1 MIATSAGIMMHQRRQ
16 GELFVLLV
24 HPGGP
29 FWSRKDAGSWSI
41 PKGEYDSTAD
51 PKEAALR
58 EFEEELGA
66 KPAGELRPL
75 GEVVQSGRKR
85 VTAFALEG
93 DFDIGSIRSNMFELE
108 WPPRSGRL
116 QSFPEIDRAGWFP
129 LAVARVKI
137 LPGQRPFLDRLEA
150 MCSGLAP

>member
-1 MIATSAGIMMHQRRQ
+1 MAATSAGILMYQLRQ

-41 PKGEYDSTAD
+41 PKGEHDLTGD

-58 EFEEELGA
+58 EFEEELGS
-66 KPAGELRPL
+66 KPTGELRPL

-93 DFDIGSIRSNMFELE
+93 YLDVGSVRSNMFELE
-108 WPPRSGRL
+108 WPPKSGRF
-116 QSFPEIDRAGWFP
+116 QSFPEVDRAGWFP
-129 LAVARVKI
+129 LAEAREKI
-137 LPGQRPFLDRLEA
+137 LPGQRPFLDRLAA
-150 MCSGLAP
+150 MCGGLAP